1 VDSITLI
8 IFIFFVIPLLF
19 IVPLIISMFFKSFRE
34 YERPVYVDDES
45 DGSNYVTMPDGERRL
60 D

>member
-1 VDSITLI
+1 MGLGSALVFAVFTYIGYLI
-8 IFIFFVIPLLF
+8 FK
-19 IVPLIISMFFKSFRE
+19 IIRYWLNKE
-34 YERPVYVDDES
+34 PAPVTGAYYTDDEP